1 MDRNMQDLIESPEFK
16 QYHKVQQDPPFNVFD
31 VLRNAEYEI
40 RHSNVL
46 AWLLDPNENHGI
58 GDRFLRNFIRCLN
71 EKADKQGIK
80 RINVPGD
87 DEMAAARVER
97 ETLYVDIL
105 IKFRLAPLVLA
116 IENKTVAR
124 MDEHYDQVRGYE
136 SRLRDEYK
144 DRDIR
149 SVLLTASFD
158 GDAGER
164 EVIHVGWRDV
174 HEIISELHAGDA
186 FGACPDVRAFVG
198 QYLEII
204 GRMVRQ
210 SGAGTDYLKTLL
222 EEHKP
227 VLTSLLEQQ
236 ASRDTSSLQREI
248 EQHGSGYE
256 KTVGQLMEVFRQR
269 PADLRSEIREYL
281 KRWNVD
287 AKPRSRERLFWLS
300 WELGDLARALD
311 FDNCLVWALNFSHS
325 EVTLKFYFPEWSS
338 GAPYAAVRQRLI
350 DFLRETPIDR
360 SKPAER
366 YPMKADESRYFYV
379 YVYQLLGENDLRTK
393 TYEESLKSIREKLD
407 AVFADGSDYDK
418 IKTYLRC
425 LTFSP
430 RETAPPD
437 SDAGTGE

>member
-1 MDRNMQDLIESPEFK
+1 MDRNLQNLIESSEFQ
-16 QYHKVQQDPPFNVFD
+16 QYHKAQQDPPFNVFD
-31 VLRNAEYEI
+31 VLRNADYEI

-58 GDRFLRNFIRCLN
+58 GDKFLRKFIRHLN
-71 EKADKQGIK
+71 EQADKQ
-80 RINVPGD
+80 RIERVRVPSAC
-87 DEMAAARVER
+87 EMSDVGVER

-105 IKFRLAPLVLA
+105 IVFRSARLLLAV
-116 IENKTVAR
+116 ENKTVERAR
-124 MDEHYDQVRGYE
+124 DHYAQAKGYE
-136 SRLRDEYK
+136 AELRDEYGAYI
-144 DRDIR
+144 IR
-149 SVLLTASFD
+149 SILLTASRE
-158 GDAGER
+158 GDAREQ
-164 EVIHVGWRDV
+164 EVIHVSWMDV
-174 HEIISELHAGDA
+174 HAIIKELHDKST
-186 FGACPDVRAFVG
+186 FGAGGDVPAFIR
-198 QYLEII
+198 QYLDVI

-210 SGAGTDYLKTLL
+210 SGASTDYLKTLL